1 MLWLNL
7 KMTAEEAAAITP
19 DLMQLL
25 ERHKKPG
32 SQKVHNEQIMTRV
45 SNRSKIVIKDVKP
58 LKIISELG
66 VLFCAEGD
74 ITTTSTSRPFQ
85 DAIKRSGY
93 QNWTSMVVE
102 NTLALDYYVPQNIV
116 PQKFNGIKKIG
127 DREGTYKSTNLC
139 LCQQH
144 LCAIRAIH

>member
-1 MLWLNL
+1 
-7 KMTAEEAAAITP
+7 MTAEEAAAITP

-144 LCAIRAIH
+144 LCASKAIH

>member
-1 MLWLNL
+1 M
-7 KMTAEEAAAITP
+7 
-19 DLMQLL
+19 
-25 ERHKKPG
+25 
-32 SQKVHNEQIMTRV
+32 
-45 SNRSKIVIKDVKP
+45 SNP
-58 LKIISELG
+58 YLIISELG

-144 LCAIRAIH
+144 LCASKGPYIKQDRNRGGQKRLKKLSLLERSRWGGCVKKAQT